1 MNTRNTATRLKVR
14 IAPMMKRF
22 TRGLAA
28 LSLLWVIALP
38 VASGDI
44 SDKRACREGQPHC
57 THFVIQ
63 EMERRYRKLAKDC
76 DHNAIFSLLY
86 LRTTEKFRDTL
97 DSISYSDP
105 SSILRQDAIFAD
117 YYFRA
122 YDAYHKGE
130 GGVPAAWQMAFDA
143 AAQRNVISGGDG
155 LLGVNA
161 HVNRD
166 LPFVLFEIDQQGH
179 PVSHEDHTLVNNV
192 LAQVMADAEIAA
204 RFDPTYDDN
213 VDPATLQ
220 QIFFWRERAFNNYL
234 RLRNAPT
241 PEARAT
247 VAAEIE
253 LIASLTAAAIIQA
266 TANPPGTDSSA
277 RDAYCAENRK

>member
-1 MNTRNTATRLKVR
+1 
-14 IAPMMKRF
+14 MKGLA
-22 TRGLAA
+22 RGLAV
-28 LSLLWVIALP
+28 LSLLWSVNLT
-38 VASGDI
+38 VASRDV
-44 SDKRACREGQPHC
+44 SHKRACRLGQPHC
-57 THFVIQ
+57 AHFVIQ

-76 DHNAIFSLLY
+76 DHDAIFSLTY

-97 DSISYSDP
+97 DSIGYSDP
-105 SSILRQDAIFAD
+105 SSILRQDALFAD

-130 GGVPAAWQMAFDA
+130 GSVPAAWQMAFDA
-143 AAQRNVISGGDG
+143 AAQRNVITGGDF

-166 LPFVLFEIDQQGH
+166 LPYVLFELDQQGH
-179 PVSHEDHTLVNNV
+179 PVSREDHTLVNNV
-192 LAQVMADAEIAA
+192 LAQVMVEAEIAA
-204 RFDPTYDDN
+204 KFDPEFDDN
-213 VDPATLQ
+213 PNPDTLP

-241 PEARAT
+241 AEARAA

-253 LIASLTAAAIIQA
+253 TIATLTAAAIIQA
-266 TANPPGTDSSA
+266 TAHPPGTDSSA